1 VAVGDGGNGDVF
13 DFEGLIG
20 GLEDGGF
27 HRSGSLGAAAG
38 GERPDTWL

>member
-13 DFEGLIG
+13 DLEGLIG

-27 HRSGSLGAAAG
+27 HSEWLLACSWG
-38 GERPDTWL
+38 GERVDAHR